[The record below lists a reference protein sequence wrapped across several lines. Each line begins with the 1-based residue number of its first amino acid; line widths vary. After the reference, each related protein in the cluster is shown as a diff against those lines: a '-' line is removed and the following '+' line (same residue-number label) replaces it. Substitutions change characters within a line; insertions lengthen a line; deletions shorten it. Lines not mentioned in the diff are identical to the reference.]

1 MKTNL
6 LSTLMR
12 SLVTAVALLF
22 GIAAYAETFVVD
34 GIRYKTYL
42 GSDVEVVTRTSSTYS
57 DYSGD
62 IVIPDTVTCRG
73 VSYAVLKIG
82 DYAFN
87 GSDVTSVLLPETI
100 ELIGIQVFQ
109 NSKSM
114 RSCNIPSKVRYL
126 GEASFRGCSSLQSV
140 TIPKKLTRLS
150 AGTFEDC
157 ASLQKVV
164 IPKNVEEIEYSSSI
178 SNGCFSGC
186 TSLKEVVIEDSDN
199 PLGFWFLGSSNPVDA
214 DEIFYGCPIESVYI
228 GRNIPAGGGVLF
240 NGFSSIKSI
249 TFGAKVTTIS
259 SSAFRNCTGI
269 TEVVIPDNITQ
280 LEGYAFDGCSSLTTM
295 HIGHGVTLLPY
306 GLFSNCTSLENVFV
320 GNGVKNIEPL
330 VFAGCSS
337 LRKVFIGNKLQTI
350 GLNVFSDCKNLDV
363 VICSTD
369 LQKFEATNTSPT
381 VRFLVPIQTPLLES
395 YTTGLIAKTDETY
408 EYNGKVPAFKS
419 PLSDVTLVPVT
430 NTANVNVGSYNE
442 PVTVSISIDTW
453 SSTFTANAQYT
464 VTPAPLTVIANDVRR
479 GYGEANPELSATI
492 LGFKNDEDESVLT
505 RKPTLSTTATPN
517 SLPGTYPIIPMLA
530 EAQNYTFTYERGVLT
545 VTKAANTLTW
555 NQSFAALAVG
565 ESVAVDYEIEHAVSD
580 PDFSGYDP
588 DIIEFKR
595 SGDKWL
601 VVAKQPG
608 TTDLTLSFAGND
620 LYDRSNTI
628 SKTITVKRPAAIPAE
643 SVVLNKTSIT
653 LGLGTFETLSAVVMP
668 DNATDK
674 TVLWT
679 SQNNAVAE
687 VSSDGIV
694 MAKGVGSTYIKASC
708 GDVSATCAV
717 TVSAVSVS
725 ALYLDRQMLSLRVGD
740 VHTLT
745 ATIVPEAAADKS
757 VMWVSSDTDVATV
770 TDGEVKA
777 IKSGAALIT
786 ASCEGVFATCTVTVD
801 HPTVIDIVV
810 EPGSDHGDIFADGLT
825 LLVGESKTVRV
836 SALPTTAHPVLSW
849 STSNAGIATVV
860 DGVVTGKSEGS
871 AIVTISAGD
880 FSKKFI
886 VSVERHEQTITWE
899 QEIDDIRAGRVVEL
913 TAVASSGLPV
923 EYSVIFGDATVS
935 ASTLTVNSSGAVTLK
950 AEQSG
955 NERYLPAEPV
965 IKNFDIP
972 TDTDLTLTNEDNIDL
987 QGNELVIADGLY
999 SLFNLQGI
1007 LIKQGTA
1014 PARITLQPNT
1024 TYILRV
1030 GNKSFKFMT
1039 R

>member
-1 MKTNL
+1 M
-6 LSTLMR
+6 
-12 SLVTAVALLF
+12 VTA
-22 GIAAYAETFVVD
+22 
-34 GIRYKTYL
+34 
-42 GSDVEVVTRTSSTYS
+42 
-57 DYSGD
+57 
-62 IVIPDTVTCRG
+62 IP
-73 VSYAVLKIG
+73 Y
-82 DYAFN
+82 
-87 GSDVTSVLLPETI
+87 
-100 ELIGIQVFQ
+100 
-109 NSKSM
+109 
-114 RSCNIPSKVRYL
+114 
-126 GEASFRGCSSLQSV
+126 
-140 TIPKKLTRLS
+140 
-150 AGTFEDC
+150 
-157 ASLQKVV
+157 
-164 IPKNVEEIEYSSSI
+164 
-178 SNGCFSGC
+178 
-186 TSLKEVVIEDSDN
+186 
-199 PLGFWFLGSSNPVDA
+199 
-214 DEIFYGCPIESVYI
+214 
-228 GRNIPAGGGVLF
+228 
-240 NGFSSIKSI
+240 
-249 TFGAKVTTIS
+249 
-259 SSAFRNCTGI
+259 SAFQNCTGI

-280 LEGYAFDGCSSLTTM
+280 LGGYAFDGCSSLTTM
-295 HIGHGVTLLPY
+295 HIGHGVTILPEY
-306 GLFSNCTSLENVFV
+306 LCRNCTSLESVFV
-320 GNGVKNIEPL
+320 GNEVKDIDMY
-330 VFAGCSS
+330 VFYGCSS

-350 GLNVFSDCKNLDV
+350 ESNVFTGCNNLDV

-369 LQKFEATNTSPT
+369 LQKIGTTGIPST
-381 VRFLVPIQTPLLES
+381 IRFFVPKQTPLLEN
-395 YTTGLIAKTDETY
+395 YATELIAKIADDSY
-408 EYNGKVPAFKS
+408 EYNGKYPKLTILS

-972 TDTDLTLTNEDNIDL
+972 TDTDLTLTDEDNIDL